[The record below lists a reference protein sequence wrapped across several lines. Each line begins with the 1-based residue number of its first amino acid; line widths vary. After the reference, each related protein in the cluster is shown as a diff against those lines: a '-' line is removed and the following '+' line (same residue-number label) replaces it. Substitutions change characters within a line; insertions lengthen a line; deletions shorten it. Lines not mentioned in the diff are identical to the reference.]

1 MVRKTSQWYAAECV
15 HARCVCLAASV
26 CVSERLEEERGE
38 AKETAKEEEKDE
50 EGVSIGGHRGDGELR
65 LTGPARTHH
74 LRQLVTHL
82 LLTQYIT
89 LHFWCL
95 KNGKEINVNI
105 TAAAMAFNQKRR
117 YPLLRMCLAIPSSPS
132 RLCYWSLCS
141 DLPKD
146 PDFLATACHQT
157 FGRSSTFSLF
167 VRNGS
172 AASLLCVCHQPCCCY
187 RRRCCCWMSQ
197 TGCKSPLIIL
207 FSSNHTT

>member
-1 MVRKTSQWYAAECV
+1 MGMEGKWEQKKGEGEEANW
-15 HARCVCLAASV
+15 ASV
-26 CVSERLEEERGE
+26 HMHTSLPPIR
-38 AKETAKEEEKDE
+38 
-50 EGVSIGGHRGDGELR
+50 
-65 LTGPARTHH
+65 
-74 LRQLVTHL
+74 VTHPPPIRPFL
-82 LLTQYIT
+82 QYIT

-95 KNGKEINVNI
+95 QSSGNEITAHI
-105 TAAAMAFNQKRR
+105 TAAATALKKKERS
-117 YPLLRMCLAIPSSPS
+117 PLPEMHLAIPSSPS
-132 RLCYWSLCS
+132 CFCYWSLCN

-172 AASLLCVCHQPCCCY
+172 AASLLCVCHQPCCCRR
-187 RRRCCCWMSQ
+187 RRRCRCWCWMSQ